1 MMEMVKGLGLSAC
14 LRKIKYLLAVV
25 SLAVCSLMNIAQAEE
40 VGDDMICQWENL
52 QDLYVRLNTGSFR
65 DVIDPLIEWKR
76 EAYNCDDKG
85 DCYYRYYWYIP
96 NRTYTVTASTAVR
109 CLNVGDKTGPVK
121 FSFQKTTNN
130 KPTHY
135 HNMTM
140 RVTGAGSLSLTGVE
154 NMAKGTIRS
163 WTDGSLAPCKT
174 HCWDMNSGSPQY
186 YKTLTFTFTVRPIT
200 SQVDYGLMPSFDGI
214 NLLGNIWVH
223 ASSSDPGMSWA
234 PYGISNPGICGFMFA
249 DMSKC
254 IPPSEGGG
262 GGPVKPPIPQ
272 CTLTVTTPGVVEFQ
286 PISSDD
292 LSRNR
297 VRMEDFTLTVAKGP
311 VQSQICVGSTY
322 NLPGIIKTEGGY
334 SINSTF
340 WGINHASG
348 SPQGIGLK
356 LYDLGKGSYL
366 QFNHNYPAFISDISS
381 ISETKRIRA
390 EIAAT
395 TNDLKKIKGGD
406 YSQVLVFEVKMP

>member
-1 MMEMVKGLGLSAC
+1 MMERVKRSGLSAC
-14 LRKIKYLLAVV
+14 LRKIEYLLTVV
-25 SLAVCSLMNIAQAEE
+25 LLAVCSMMNIAHAELE
-40 VGDDMICQWENL
+40 GDMMVCSWE
-52 QDLYVRLNTGSFR
+52 DLYDNFVKLNTGSFR
-65 DVIDPLIEWKR
+65 DVIEPFIEWKK
-76 EAYNCDDKG
+76 ESYNCDESG
-85 DCYYRYYWYIP
+85 CSYRYYWLIP
-96 NRTYTVTASTAVR
+96 NRTYIVTASAAVK
-109 CLNVGDKTGPVK
+109 CINIGDKTGSIK
-121 FSFQKTTNN
+121 FSFEKAATE
-130 KPTHY
+130 KPLY
-135 HNMTM
+135 YQNMTM

-154 NMAKGTIRS
+154 NMAEGTLRS
-163 WTDGSLAPCKT
+163 WTDGSLAPCEMN
-174 HCWDMNSGSPQY
+174 CWDVNLGFPQY
-186 YKTLTFTFTVRPIT
+186 HKTLTFTFTVRPIKT
-200 SQVDYGLMPSFDGI
+200 RVEGHLMPSFDGI
-214 NLLGNIWVH
+214 NLLGNLWVH
-223 ASSSDPGMSWA
+223 ASSSDPGMSWTNFGN
-234 PYGISNPGICGFMFA
+234 PSPGICGLMFSN
-249 DMSKC
+249 MEGC
-254 IPPSEGGG
+254 YLSEGGG
-262 GGPVKPPIPQ
+262 GSGQLKPPIPQ

-311 VQSQICVGSTY
+311 VQSQACVGSTY

-340 WGINHASG
+340 WGINHSSG

-356 LYDLGKGSYL
+356 LYDLGKGRYL
-366 QFNHNYPAFISDISS
+366 QFNHNYPAFISDITS